1 MSFRAYLIS
10 RIFFKNLAIAII
22 ATFVL
27 LLVSMYAVRIY
38 THHGESFTVPDFSG
52 MELGKVENQI
62 EQQGLL
68 FAITDSVYTKDVKPG
83 TVIGQMPVPGSHV
96 KEGRTVFLTIC
107 AIRPEQVSMPKLTDI
122 SLRQAVNIMQR
133 VGLNIG
139 EIVYVPSEYPNLV
152 LAQKQGGAAIPEGQ
166 KIVKGSE
173 IDLLVG
179 KSGSGERT
187 VVPNLIGVTLEQAE
201 NEIAALVLTV
211 GSVIY
216 DESVQSLSD
225 SLNARVWQQHP
236 DVSSAE
242 VDQGTSID
250 LWMTVDEGKLN
261 NEIDPGTESGNRIEP
276 GGGEAD
282 PAKNLNE

>member
-10 RIFFKNLAIAII
+10 RIFLKNLTIAIAV
-22 ATFVL
+22 TFVL
-27 LLVSMYAVRIY
+27 LLGSMYAIRVY

-52 MELGKVENQI
+52 MEIGDVKNLI
-62 EQQGLL
+62 EQQGLA
-68 FAITDSVYTKDVKPG
+68 FTITDSIYTKDAKPG
-83 TVIGQMPVPGSHV
+83 TVIGQVPVAGSHV
-96 KEGRTVFLTIC
+96 KEGRMVFLTIC
-107 AIRPEQVSMPKLTDI
+107 SIEPEQVGMPKLTDI

-152 LAQKQGGAAIPEGQ
+152 LAQKQGGLDIPEGH
-166 KIVKGSE
+166 KIAKGSE
-173 IDLLVG
+173 VDLLVG
-179 KSGSGERT
+179 KSGSGEKT
-187 VVPNLIGVTLEQAE
+187 VVPNLIGVTLDQAE
-201 NEIAALVLTV
+201 NEIASLVLTM

-216 DESVQSLSD
+216 DESVQSLGD

-236 DVSSAE
+236 DVSSEE

-261 NEIDPGTESGNRIEP
+261 NGIDPGTGTGNSIET
-276 GGGEAD
+276 GAGVSD